1 MSRWQLA
8 SCLLTL
14 SALGLWGWALADPSM
29 FPDRVPIHWDIN
41 DQPNNW
47 TDAHSA
53 ALSLGIL
60 PGVMAFCLAL
70 GFIVPWWSPA
80 AFATPEDR
88 RRLDYILF
96 LAVALFGFLFVDI
109 ANGMRTGQ
117 VNGRWLFGAIFVL
130 FGLIGPALRG
140 IRRNGLVGVRTP
152 WTLASDDVWNRTH
165 EMTAK
170 LWLAIGVLG
179 VLLIVLGTP
188 PWLPLVLLVPAAIW
202 PIVYSYRISPP
213 KAKSA

>member
-1 MSRWQLA
+1 MNRWRIA

-14 SALGLWGWALADPSM
+14 AAFGLWGWALADPSM
-29 FPDRVPIHWDIN
+29 FPERVPIHWDLN

-47 TDAHSA
+47 TDPQNA

-60 PGVMAFCLAL
+60 PGVMCFCVLL
-70 GFIVPWWSPA
+70 GFLVPWLAKA
-80 AFATPEDR
+80 AFSDGKDR

-96 LAVALFGFLFVDI
+96 LVVALFGFLFLEI
-109 ANGMRTGQ
+109 ANGMRTGRI
-117 VNGRWLFGAIFVL
+117 NGSALFGSIFVV
-130 FGLIGPALRG
+130 FGLLGPALRG

-170 LWLAIGVLG
+170 LWLAIGVVG
-179 VLLIVLGTP
+179 VLLILIGTP
-188 PWLPLVLLVPAAIW
+188 PWWPLLLLVPAAVW
-202 PIVYSYRISPP
+202 PIVYSYRISASRP
-213 KAKSA
+213 